1 MDMLLEILRLL
12 ECPDVMR
19 CAAVCT
25 AWRAAYRDLRR
36 RGIAASRQTPCLI
49 YRSAAAGLNAIGM
62 YSLSDQR
69 PYTIPIPDPISEQHW
84 FGSSNGWLITAD
96 CRSDI
101 ILLNPITGRR
111 IALPPATTMQHVTL
125 VLNEE
130 GFLTNDDC
138 IAMLIHQPY
147 DQLSFAKVGGN
158 SWNWLAVDYTFVDC
172 IYHDGW
178 FYAVTSMGV
187 IHAFNLHGPSVVHK
201 TIFPRIQDN
210 NMHQEYIVQA
220 PWGGAFFGSTEQ

>member
-1 MDMLLEILRLL
+1 METAAGAGPGWPELPMDMLLEILRLL

-49 YRSAAAGLNAIGM
+49 YKSAAAGLNAIGM

-130 GFLTNDDC
+130 GFLTSTRSPSTIGGIQAKSTASPTHTPWKNTVAIC
-138 IAMLIHQPY
+138 T
-147 DQLSFAKVGGN
+147 LS
-158 SWNWLAVDYTFVDC
+158 
-172 IYHDGW
+172 
-178 FYAVTSMGV
+178 
-187 IHAFNLHGPSVVHK
+187 
-201 TIFPRIQDN
+201 
-210 NMHQEYIVQA
+210 
-220 PWGGAFFGSTEQ
+220 